1 MQKNEVLEREKLDT
15 CMLMT
20 SDLKSRST
28 EDSPKRI
35 ELIFLPPSL
44 TANDDDVGLNVLGCQ
59 VDIRDKL

>member
-1 MQKNEVLEREKLDT
+1 MQKNEVLERKKLDT
-15 CMLMT
+15 YMLMT

-35 ELIFLPPSL
+35 ELIFLPPS
-44 TANDDDVGLNVLGCQ
+44 DDVGLNVLGCQ